1 METDQAPTGA
11 EKYLASL
18 MQDPQYAD
26 AWLRERIRL
35 ALTQFSGLTL
45 GGNALDAVVDEVM
58 AVGLDHQELIEDIIG
73 HMHLH
78 AGGMDFVRRKMTTE
92 ERRAWDAYLAGWKYR
107 MDPAVHEDGG
117 TTREDEAMNETEWR
131 ECGPE
136 DGVIRHRGPADPKE
150 PTAPE
155 WRDCADP
162 VELAAAVAAGVEV
175 WCVVADGREWETG
188 CEDSESFRR
197 CMANG
202 CRYRVPASWSWSYE
216 PPTTVTGDDLP
227 ERRVWTCKIGG
238 RVGRLSGGA
247 DAPMR
252 RAVADAFTAETGCP
266 VEFCFSGWG
275 DDLDESELA
284 VVEDRAPDPEVIR
297 AALVRRLAALP
308 DPSPGVTSM
317 ACDHPNPCTSEPPVP
332 PWPDGVL
339 RDAANRLRWIANSG
353 YIEDPGIK
361 RIIRSWAD
369 ELDATLVPPWPGA
382 VLSGLTD
389 EDGVPTWL
397 AQAGQVRGEQVRI
410 WHGEPWGKPHGSW
423 ADSRWVEVRAPR
435 AVPAPETERVPWWE
449 AKDRLGL
456 AGDRF
461 VEVGADDEGP
471 WVRVVEGG
479 TKLHSPVEPDGTVKV
494 LKDGDR

>member
-1 METDQAPTGA
+1 MSE
-11 EKYLASL
+11 
-18 MQDPQYAD
+18 
-26 AWLRERIRL
+26 
-35 ALTQFSGLTL
+35 
-45 GGNALDAVVDEVM
+45 
-58 AVGLDHQELIEDIIG
+58 
-73 HMHLH
+73 
-78 AGGMDFVRRKMTTE
+78 
-92 ERRAWDAYLAGWKYR
+92 R
-107 MDPAVHEDGG
+107 MDG
-117 TTREDEAMNETEWR
+117 WR
-131 ECGPE
+131 E
-136 DGVIRHRGPADPKE
+136 
-150 PTAPE
+150 
-155 WRDCADP
+155 CADP

-175 WCVVADGREWETG
+175 LCVAVDGRTWETG

-202 CRYRVPASWSWSYE
+202 CRYRVPPSWSWSYE

-284 VVEDRAPDPEVIR
+284 VVEDRAPDPEAIR
-297 AALVRRLAALP
+297 AALVKRLTAIP
-308 DPSPGVTSM
+308 PP
-317 ACDHPNPCTSEPPVP
+317 EPPAPDDLVSRARRHAETHPESRDLIEELLEELLETVVRWACFAAPSLVP

-369 ELDATLVPPWPGA
+369 ELDATPAPPWPGA
-382 VLSGLTD
+382 VLSGCVD

-397 AQAGQVRGEQVRI
+397 AQAGQVRGEQVRLMA
-410 WHGEPWGKPHGSW
+410 GSEMW
-423 ADSRWVEVRAPR
+423 MTCSRGWSAIRWVEVRAPR
-435 AVPAPETERVPWWE
+435 AVPVPETERVPWWE
-449 AKDRLGL
+449 ANDRELVDGL
-456 AGDRF
+456 LCVENAMIREVGREGDR
-461 VEVGADDEGP
+461 VYVCGYEDPDNPDEDDRGD
-471 WVRVVEGG
+471 WQRNYWYGRDG
-479 TKLHSPVEPDGTVKV
+479 FDGTVEV
-494 LKDGDR
+494 LVEAGQ